1 MVRFFI
7 PREEKFFDLFE
18 QGAQNLVEASQ
29 LLVDLVEHYES
40 AEEKVE
46 KISELEHKGDNI
58 THQIMEQLYR
68 SFVTPL
74 DQEDITLLAQRL
86 DDVMDFIEGAASAML
101 IYDIA
106 APTQRAREL
115 AGTLAKATE
124 QVSRAI
130 PLLRRRSQMKQIL
143 GYCVEINRLENE
155 SDRIIRSALAELF
168 HDSINCTHPDFCM
181 MVDITKWRE
190 IYEYI
195 ENAADRCEDIA
206 NVLEGVVLKHA

>member
-1 MVRFFI
+1 MGRFFI

-18 QGAQNLVEASQ
+18 QGVQNIVEASH

-40 AEEKVE
+40 VDEKVE
-46 KISELEHKGDNI
+46 RIRQLEHKGDNI

-68 SFVTPL
+68 SFITPL
-74 DQEDITLLAQRL
+74 DQEDIALLAQRI
-86 DDVMDFIEGAASAML
+86 DDVMDFIEGAANAML
-101 IYDIA
+101 IYSIA
-106 APTQRAREL
+106 SPTEWAREL
-115 AGTLAKATE
+115 ARTLVKATE
-124 QVSRAI
+124 EVSRAI
-130 PLLRRRSQMKQIL
+130 PLLRRRGQMKQIL

-168 HDSINCTHPDFCM
+168 HNVKNCEFPDYCP
-181 MVDITKWRE
+181 MVDIIEWRE

-206 NVLEGVVLKHA
+206 NVLEGVVLKHV